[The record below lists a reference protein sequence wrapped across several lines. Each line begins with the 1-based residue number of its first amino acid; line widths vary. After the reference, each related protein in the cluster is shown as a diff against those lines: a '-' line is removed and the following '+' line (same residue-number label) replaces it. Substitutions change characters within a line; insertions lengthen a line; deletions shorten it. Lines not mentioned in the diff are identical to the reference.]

1 MHGLTPRLMHSSDM
15 NSAGFRSTLPDDA
28 GLLRSASA
36 LACVVAIGPCK
47 RLPSFTPE
55 SLSEPC
61 RECGNLA
68 RAGANSSSA
77 FAEALCI
84 LLQTFLSHSTSGLMA
99 GLCHADN
106 VGDNV
111 GDIAGMGADLFG
123 SFAEATCAA
132 LVISS
137 VSTIGEYHSYVG
149 MSFPLLISASG
160 ILVCL
165 LTTFIA
171 TDLRPARMVSEIEN
185 TLKYQLIIS
194 TLISTP
200 VRSRSPHTPHGS
212 VHPYTLHW
220 HAPRELS
227 LLPSRPY
234 MADGPGI
241 QPLH

>member
-1 MHGLTPRLMHSSDM
+1 M
-15 NSAGFRSTLPDDA
+15 
-28 GLLRSASA
+28 
-36 LACVVAIGPCK
+36 C
-47 RLPSFTPE
+47 
-55 SLSEPC
+55 
-61 RECGNLA
+61 
-68 RAGANSSSA
+68 
-77 FAEALCI
+77 
-84 LLQTFLSHSTSGLMA
+84 
-99 GLCHADN
+99 ADN

-149 MSFPLLISASG
+149 MSFPLLISAAG

-171 TDLRPARMVSEIEN
+171 TDIRPARMVSEIEN

-200 VRSRSPHTPHGS
+200 VSPCTCPSCIVKEAPTTCSVALIKMDLAGS
-212 VHPYTLHW
+212 
-220 HAPRELS
+220 AG
-227 LLPSRPY
+227 
-234 MADGPGI
+234 DG
-241 QPLH
+241 QW

>member
-1 MHGLTPRLMHSSDM
+1 MR
-15 NSAGFRSTLPDDA
+15 
-28 GLLRSASA
+28 
-36 LACVVAIGPCK
+36 
-47 RLPSFTPE
+47 
-55 SLSEPC
+55 
-61 RECGNLA
+61 
-68 RAGANSSSA
+68 
-77 FAEALCI
+77 
-84 LLQTFLSHSTSGLMA
+84 
-99 GLCHADN
+99 ADN

-149 MSFPLLISASG
+149 MSFPLLISAAG

-171 TDLRPARMVSEIEN
+171 TDIRPARMVSEIEN

-200 VRSRSPHTPHGS
+200 VSSYTCPSCIVKETPTACR
-212 VHPYTLHW
+212 VAL
-220 HAPRELS
+220 
-227 LLPSRPY
+227 
-234 MADGPGI
+234 I
-241 QPLH
+241 